1 MKTTVIYTSKWTYDN
16 DIDINRFHDG
26 KEMVRG
32 EDEDGDDRV
41 RQVVRLL
48 SINLSHRGVLPPLPT
63 VRLY

>member
-48 SINLSHRGVLPPLPT
+48 SINLSHRVLPPLPT